1 MFQFASV
8 ALRMQIKGMSEEAI
22 SKLRRSGYRYVP
34 SAKIRARFNWSRTLT
49 REAALMA
56 ADSKRRDP
64 QHLLHLTWGRG
75 QFKYSAWPRI
85 HRSSFNWIADRYGNV
100 VVKVDPWSKSKIY
113 YLRMTED
120 DMPTDPWDS
129 WEWED
134 QVCKLIENWLLA
146 NI

>member
-8 ALRMQIKGMSEEAI
+8 ALRMEIKGMSEEQI
-22 SKLRRSGYRYVP
+22 NQLRRSGYRYVP
-34 SAKIRARFNWSRTLT
+34 SAEIRARFNWGRTLT

-64 QHLLHLTWGRG
+64 RHLLHLTWGVG
-75 QFKYSAWPRI
+75 HFKYSAWPRI
-85 HRSSFNWIADRYGNV
+85 RRSSFVWVNDRYGNV
-100 VVKVDPWSKSKIY
+100 AVKVDPGSTSRIY

-120 DMPTDPWDS
+120 DFPTDPWGS
-129 WEWED
+129 WEYDE
-134 QVCKLIENWLLA
+134 QLAKLIETWLLA